1 MNKEL
6 IELLKYQIKND
17 AKTNGDGDI
26 TSFQEG
32 LGVLLTANEA
42 RECLA
47 ALEGREQ
54 VRALLI
60 EQAMETCY
68 RHKLPQMGSKTAARQ
83 YAVYNWPHY
92 LTPKASEF
100 LN

>member
-1 MNKEL
+1 M
-6 IELLKYQIKND
+6 
-17 AKTNGDGDI
+17 G
-26 TSFQEG
+26 EG
-32 LGVLLTANEA
+32 IGLTIDEA

-47 ALEGREQ
+47 ALEGRGQ
-54 VRALLI
+54 ARALLI

-83 YAVYNWPHY
+83 YAAYNWPHY